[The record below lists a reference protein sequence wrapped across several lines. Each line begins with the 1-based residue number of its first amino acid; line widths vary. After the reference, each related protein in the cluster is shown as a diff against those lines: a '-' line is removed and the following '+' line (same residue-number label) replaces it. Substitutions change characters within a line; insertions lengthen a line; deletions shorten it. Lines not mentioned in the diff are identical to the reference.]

1 MHVVENWID
10 AVADGFCF
18 VIAPH
23 EIKEEDI
30 REVESKYNGM
40 TIRYTKIDNKP
51 LKDFK
56 ILIIDNVG
64 LLSRIYRYAD
74 YVYIGGGFGVGIH
87 NILEAAVYGAPIFFG
102 PNYKKFNEAVELV
115 KLKSAFTVQDSEDLL
130 SVFNELKSDQIKY
143 NQVCESNKKFV
154 ETRKGATKIIVD
166 YLKINGI
173 S

>member
-1 MHVVENWID
+1 
-10 AVADGFCF
+10 
-18 VIAPH
+18 
-23 EIKEEDI
+23 
-30 REVESKYNGM
+30 
-40 TIRYTKIDNKP
+40 

-115 KLKSAFTVQDSEDLL
+115 KLKSAFAVNNPSDLL
-130 SVFNELKSDQIKY
+130 LVFNELNSDTIKY